1 MRSRVR
7 TRTHGSVGRP
17 GAFFPSDPIALW
29 MFCVRYGHDM
39 RPSHRSHAEHGN
51 EERIKPMILTE
62 KQKDELKKELVSCL
76 SSDDD
81 VKKIVVFG
89 SFVKSNDPLDLDV
102 AVFQE
107 SNETYLPLALK
118 YRKKT
123 RAIAKKIPLDIFPV
137 RSDAKDHTFLSEIDR
152 GEVLYER

>member
-1 MRSRVR
+1 M
-7 TRTHGSVGRP
+7 
-17 GAFFPSDPIALW
+17 L
-29 MFCVRYGHDM
+29 
-39 RPSHRSHAEHGN
+39 
-51 EERIKPMILTE
+51 LTK

-76 SSDDD
+76 SSNSE

-89 SFVKSNDPLDLDV
+89 SFVSSSDPLDLDV

-118 YRKKT
+118 YRRKT
-123 RAIAKKIPLDIFPV
+123 RSIARKIPLDIFPV
-137 RSDAKDHTFLSEIDR
+137 KVGTKDHTFLLEIDR